1 MKPCLNPIYCI
12 PWFNL
17 WFFSIRVHS
26 WFYTPRTTFFIF
38 VPFVVLNGLFVSI
51 RGSIIPPFV
60 PFVYFVV
67 QSVVL
72 LNSCPFV
79 CIRGSDS
86 PPALFFRAFRGSDS
100 PPAFLFRAFRVFRGF
115 EWFIRVHSCPF
126 VVHSPSPPSSLLP
139 TQRRPTAKCPRTT
152 FFSLLPSPY
161 FASIHPVRILGKS
174 GHSKSLEYKELD
186 IALIAQR
193 L

>member
-1 MKPCLNPIYCI
+1 MKPRLNPISCI

-26 WFYTPRTTFFIF
+26 WFHPPGLRFIF
-38 VPFVVLNGLFVSI
+38 FRVFRGFEWFIRVHSWFYYSPFRVFRVFRGSICSSSQFVSI
-51 RGSIIPPFV
+51 RVHSWFR
-60 PFVYFVV
+60 
-67 QSVVL
+67 L
-72 LNSCPFV
+72 
-79 CIRGSDS
+79 S
-86 PPALFFRAFRGSDS
+86 PCT
-100 PPAFLFRAFRVFRGF
+100 LFRAFRVFRGF

-139 TQRRPTAKCPRTT
+139 TYQKPTAKCPRTT
-152 FFSLLPSPY
+152 FSSLLPSPY

-174 GHSKSLEYKELD
+174 GHSKPLEYKELD